1 MMNKIKIILES
12 QNSGFIEAFSALI
25 EDEPDFTLKH
35 IVSRGEYEKTFLYEP
50 NSILV
55 SDDIISQE
63 DLYLRFKVTK
73 SHVSN
78 HPSFLLLEKSLYS
91 GIANHSRFGG
101 FEIFLKPVKIETLF
115 SRIRIKS
122 FELCD
127 IEETLISVHGCIFK
141 PKAKSFI
148 KSTGKIKKLTDKET
162 KILKLLYES
171 HGVVVSKESLLKQ
184 IWGYSKD
191 IATHTLETHIY
202 RLRQKIET
210 NPQKPELILTDFNGY
225 YLSEEK

>member
-1 MMNKIKIILES
+1 MNKIKIILES

-127 IEETLISVHGCIFK
+127 IEETLISVNGCIFK